1 MNTLTGS
8 VLQSKIARFFNVKN
22 LDGQASFKYSIFEA

>member
-1 MNTLTGS
+1 MNTLTVS

-22 LDGQASFKYSIFEA
+22 LDGKVSFKHSIFEA

>member
-8 VLQSKIARFFNVKN
+8 VFQSKIERFFSGKN
-22 LDGQASFKYSIFEA
+22 LDGKASFKHSIFEA

>member
-1 MNTLTGS
+1 MNTLTGG

-22 LDGQASFKYSIFEA
+22 LDGKASFKHSIFEA

>member
-1 MNTLTGS
+1 MNTLTDS

-22 LDGQASFKYSIFEA
+22 LDEKASFKQSIFEA